1 MERVQGEVGHR
12 ASVVEFQEWKL
23 NSISDFAFGRGV
35 DCRGDRPEAEGE
47 HRDHVYV
54 SAKAGRD
61 EAAIAV
67 LVLCLNTKRVARR
80 YSYPVLSE
88 LYRM

>member
-23 NSISDFAFGRGV
+23 NWISDFAFGRGV

-47 HRDHVYV
+47 HRDHV
-54 SAKAGRD
+54 
-61 EAAIAV
+61 
-67 LVLCLNTKRVARR
+67 
-80 YSYPVLSE
+80 
-88 LYRM
+88 